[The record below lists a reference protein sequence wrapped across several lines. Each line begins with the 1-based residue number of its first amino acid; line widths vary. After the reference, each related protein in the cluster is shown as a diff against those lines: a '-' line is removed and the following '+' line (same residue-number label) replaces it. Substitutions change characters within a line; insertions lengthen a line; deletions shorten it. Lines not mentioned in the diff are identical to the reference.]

1 MKYERIRTVAFFLLI
16 ATLASIASGA
26 DSAER
31 RMTAERFRDYIR
43 LLNEENPRYADYY
56 TSDITLGLDAR
67 VRGREGM
74 LAFDRE
80 LRRDLV
86 VTLTPEEIYIDDRND
101 ALAAIV
107 TLREVARR
115 DGVKLGSRTE
125 AAHRGDALV
134 SHTVL
139 FYGLVNGSISSVRA
153 ARSEGKLEHV
163 DPATAAAEAPKPS
176 DLLLP
181 MPATV
186 KEPRMSRE
194 KFADYAMLFTRFDP
208 RFVEY
213 YVPDV
218 LFATLPAKQP
228 LHGRQAI
235 LDLYIPIRRYLDE
248 HVTPGTVVVDSRQ
261 NTMIAEIHNRMTAT
275 RGDVP
280 LPSRTLKQGDVRDG
294 WGVIHYGLRDGRISA
309 IHGINMNETFEP
321 AVPR

>member
-1 MKYERIRTVAFFLLI
+1 MNYERPRMVAFFLLI
-16 ATLASIASGA
+16 ATLASVASGA
-26 DSAER
+26 DSAAER

-43 LLNEENPRYADYY
+43 LLNEENPRHADYY
-56 TSDITLGLDAR
+56 TPQVTR
-67 VRGREGM
+67 REAM
-74 LAFDRE
+74 LELDRE
-80 LRRDLV
+80 QRRDQIV
-86 VTLTPEEIYIDDRND
+86 VLTPEEIYIDDQND
-101 ALAAIV
+101 TLAAIM
-107 TLREVARR
+107 TLRQVARH

-134 SHTVL
+134 SHTVM
-139 FYGLVNGSISSVRA
+139 FYGLVKGRISSVRA

-163 DPATAAAEAPKPS
+163 DLATAAAEAPKPS

-186 KEPRMSRE
+186 NQPRMSRE

-248 HVTPGTVVVDSRQ
+248 HVSPGTVVVDSSQ

-294 WGVIHYGLRDGRISA
+294 WGVIRYGLRDGRISA
-309 IHGINMNETFEP
+309 IHGIDRNETFE
-321 AVPR
+321 AAAPR